1 MELRFDSG
9 ALHASYF
16 GPTFPPEFTKNMPQ
30 DSRAPHMSLSVS
42 VFGLGYVGCVSAACL
57 AKEGH
62 TVVGVDVS
70 ATKVDL
76 INAGKSTIIED
87 GIRELVSDMRAT
99 GRLSATTDVAAAVAA
114 TEISIICVGTP
125 SRANG
130 SIDLGYVT
138 RVSEQIGEAIA
149 KKKARHTVVV
159 RSTVLPGTTEDVVKP
174 AVERASGLK
183 AGVDFG
189 LCMNPEF
196 LREGTSIRDFY
207 EPPFNI
213 IGTSDPESAVPVSTL
228 YLGID
233 TPTHVVPIKVAEMVK
248 YACNAYH
255 GLKVSFANEIGNV
268 CKAMSI
274 DSHEV
279 MRLFCEDKK
288 LNVSA
293 AYLKPGFAFGGSC
306 LPKDLRALS
315 YRARQSDVATPLL
328 AATLESN
335 KLQIQ
340 KAFDMVMATGARK
353 VGVLGLSFKAG
364 TDDLRESPMVSLI
377 ELLHGKG
384 VAIAIHDDH
393 VSSARLVGANK
404 EYIEK
409 EIPHIWTMMRP
420 SIPEVMA
427 GADVVVIGNGT
438 PAYRGVQ
445 PLLTDGQTVVDLVRA
460 FGARESDAKY
470 QGICW

>member
-1 MELRFDSG
+1 M
-9 ALHASYF
+9 
-16 GPTFPPEFTKNMPQ
+16 T
-30 DSRAPHMSLSVS
+30 LSVS

-62 TVVGVDVS
+62 TVVGVDIS
-70 ATKVDL
+70 ATKVGL
-76 INAGKSTIIED
+76 INAGQATIIED
-87 GIRELVSDMRAT
+87 GIRKLVSDMRAT
-99 GRLSATTDVAAAVAA
+99 GRLSATADVGAAVAA

-125 SRANG
+125 GRANG
-130 SIDLGYVT
+130 SIDLASVT
-138 RVSEQIGEAIA
+138 RVAEQIGEAIA
-149 KKKARHTVVV
+149 RKKARHTVVV

-174 AVERASGLK
+174 ALERTSGK
-183 AGVDFG
+183 MAGAGFG
-189 LCMNPEF
+189 LCANPEF

-213 IGTSDPESAVPVSTL
+213 IGAADVESAEPVRTL

-233 TPTHVVPIKVAEMVK
+233 TPTHVVPIKIAEMVK

-255 GLKVSFANEIGNV
+255 GLKISFANEIGNI
-268 CKAMSI
+268 CKALTI

-279 MRLFCEDKK
+279 MRLFCEDTK

-315 YRARQSDVATPLL
+315 YRARQADIDTPLL

-335 KLQIQ
+335 RKQIQ
-340 KAFDMVMATGARK
+340 RAFDMVMATGARK
-353 VGVLGLSFKAG
+353 VGILGLSFKAG
-364 TDDLRESPMVSLI
+364 TDDLRESPMVSLV
-377 ELLHGKG
+377 ELLYGKG
-384 VAIAIHDDH
+384 MAIAIHDEH

-404 EYIEK
+404 EFIEK
-409 EIPHIWTMMRP
+409 QIPHIWTMMR
-420 SIPEVMA
+420 STISEVLGHA
-427 GADVVVIGNGT
+427 QVVVIGNGS
-438 PAYRGVQ
+438 PAYGGVQ
-445 PLLTDGQTVVDLVRA
+445 PLLKDGQAVIDLVRA
-460 FGARESDAKY
+460 FGSRLSDANY

>member
-1 MELRFDSG
+1 M
-9 ALHASYF
+9 
-16 GPTFPPEFTKNMPQ
+16 T
-30 DSRAPHMSLSVS
+30 LSVS

-62 TVVGVDVS
+62 AVIGVDVS
-70 ATKVDL
+70 AAKVDL
-76 INAGKSTIIED
+76 INAGQSTIIED
-87 GIRELVSDMRAT
+87 GIRELVADMRST
-99 GRLSATTDVAAAVAA
+99 GRLSATTDVAAAVAT

-125 SRANG
+125 SRTNG
-130 SIDLGYVT
+130 SIDLTYVT
-138 RVSEQIGEAIA
+138 RVAEQIGEAIA
-149 KKKARHTVVV
+149 RKQTRHTVVV
-159 RSTVLPGTTEDVVKP
+159 RSTVLPGTTEEVVKP
-174 AVERASGLK
+174 ALERTSGK
-183 AGVDFG
+183 TSGAGFG

-213 IGTSDPESAVPVSTL
+213 IGAADAASAEPVRAL

-255 GLKVSFANEIGNV
+255 GLKVSFANEIGNI
-268 CKAMSI
+268 CKALSI

-279 MRLFCEDKK
+279 MELFCEDTK

-306 LPKDLRALS
+306 LPKDLRALT
-315 YRARQSDVATPLL
+315 YRARQADVDTPILG
-328 AATLESN
+328 ATLESN
-335 KLQIQ
+335 KQQIQ
-340 KAFDMVMATGARK
+340 RAFDMIMATGART

-377 ELLHGKG
+377 ELLYGKG
-384 VAIAIHDDH
+384 VTIAIHDDH

-409 EIPHIWTMMRP
+409 EIPHIWTMMR
-420 SIPEVMA
+420 STIPDVLNA
-427 GADVVVIGNGT
+427 ADVVVIGNGS

-445 PLLTDGQTVVDLVRA
+445 PLLKVGQPVIDLVRA
-460 FGARESDAKY
+460 FGSRQSDATY

>member
-1 MELRFDSG
+1 
-9 ALHASYF
+9 
-16 GPTFPPEFTKNMPQ
+16 
-30 DSRAPHMSLSVS
+30 
-42 VFGLGYVGCVSAACL
+42 
-57 AKEGH
+57 
-62 TVVGVDVS
+62 
-70 ATKVDL
+70 
-76 INAGKSTIIED
+76 
-87 GIRELVSDMRAT
+87 
-99 GRLSATTDVAAAVAA
+99 
-114 TEISIICVGTP
+114 
-125 SRANG
+125 
-130 SIDLGYVT
+130 
-138 RVSEQIGEAIA
+138 
-149 KKKARHTVVV
+149 V

-174 AVERASGLK
+174 ALERMSGKK
-183 AGVDFG
+183 AGAGFG
-189 LCMNPEF
+189 LCINPEF

-213 IGTSDPESAVPVSTL
+213 IGAADAESAGPVRTL

-233 TPTHVVPIKVAEMVK
+233 TTTHVVPIKVAEMVK

-255 GLKVSFANEIGNV
+255 GLKVSFANEIGNI
-268 CKAMSI
+268 CKALTI

-279 MRLFCEDKK
+279 MKLFCEDTK

-306 LPKDLRALS
+306 LPKDVRALI
-315 YRARQSDVATPLL
+315 YRARQADIDTPIL

-335 KLQIQ
+335 KKQIQ
-340 KAFDMVMATGARK
+340 RAFDMVMATGARK

-377 ELLHGKG
+377 ELLYGKG
-384 VAIAIHDDH
+384 MTVAIHDDH

-409 EIPHIWTMMRP
+409 EIPHIWTMMR
-420 SIPEVMA
+420 STIPDVLSH
-427 GADVVVIGNGT
+427 ADVVVIGNGS

-445 PLLTDGQTVVDLVRA
+445 PLLKDGQAVIDLVRA
-460 FGARESDAKY
+460 FGNRQSDTKY

>member
-1 MELRFDSG
+1 M
-9 ALHASYF
+9 
-16 GPTFPPEFTKNMPQ
+16 T
-30 DSRAPHMSLSVS
+30 LSVS

-70 ATKVDL
+70 AAKVDL
-76 INAGKSTIIED
+76 INAGQSTIIED
-87 GIRELVSDMRAT
+87 GIRGLVSDMRAT
-99 GRLSATTDVAAAVAA
+99 GRLSATADVGAAVAA
-114 TEISIICVGTP
+114 TELSIICVGTP

-130 SIDLGYVT
+130 SIDLASVM
-138 RVSEQIGEAIA
+138 RVAEQIGEAIA
-149 KKKARHTVVV
+149 RKKARHTVVV

-174 AVERASGLK
+174 ALERTSGK
-183 AGVDFG
+183 MAGTGFG
-189 LCMNPEF
+189 LCVNPEF

-213 IGTSDPESAVPVSTL
+213 IGAADAESAEPVRTL

-255 GLKVSFANEIGNV
+255 GLKISFANEIGNI
-268 CKAMSI
+268 CKALTI

-279 MRLFCEDKK
+279 MRLFCEDTK

-315 YRARQSDVATPLL
+315 YRARQADIDTPLL

-335 KLQIQ
+335 RKQIQ
-340 KAFDMVMATGARK
+340 RAFDMVMATGARK
-353 VGVLGLSFKAG
+353 VGILGLSFKAG
-364 TDDLRESPMVSLI
+364 TDDLRESPMVSLV
-377 ELLHGKG
+377 ELLYGKG
-384 VAIAIHDDH
+384 LAIAIHDEH

-404 EYIEK
+404 EFIEK
-409 EIPHIWTMMRP
+409 QIPHIWTMMR
-420 SIPEVMA
+420 STISEVLGDA
-427 GADVVVIGNGT
+427 QVVVIGNGS
-438 PAYRGVQ
+438 PAYGGVQ
-445 PLLTDGQTVVDLVRA
+445 PLLKDGQSVIDLVRA
-460 FGARESDAKY
+460 FGTR
-470 QGICW
+470 

>member
-1 MELRFDSG
+1 M
-9 ALHASYF
+9 
-16 GPTFPPEFTKNMPQ
+16 T
-30 DSRAPHMSLSVS
+30 LSVS

-70 ATKVDL
+70 ATKVGL
-76 INAGKSTIIED
+76 INAGQSTIIED

-99 GRLSATTDVAAAVAA
+99 GRLSATADVGAAVAA

-130 SIDLGYVT
+130 SIDLASVT
-138 RVSEQIGEAIA
+138 RVAEQIGEAIA
-149 KKKARHTVVV
+149 RKKARHTVVV

-174 AVERASGLK
+174 ALERTSGKK
-183 AGVDFG
+183 AGAGFG

-213 IGTSDPESAVPVSTL
+213 IGTADAESAGPVRTL
-228 YLGID
+228 YQGID

-255 GLKVSFANEIGNV
+255 GLKISFANEIGNI
-268 CKAMSI
+268 CKALTI

-279 MRLFCEDKK
+279 MRLFCEDTK

-315 YRARQSDVATPLL
+315 YRARQADIDTPLL

-335 KLQIQ
+335 RKQIQ
-340 KAFDMVMATGARK
+340 RAFDMVMATGARK
-353 VGVLGLSFKAG
+353 VAILGLSFKAG
-364 TDDLRESPMVSLI
+364 TDDLRESPMVSLV
-377 ELLHGKG
+377 ELLYGKG
-384 VAIAIHDDH
+384 MAIAIHDEH

-404 EYIEK
+404 EFIEK
-409 EIPHIWTMMRP
+409 QIPHIWRMMR
-420 SIPEVMA
+420 STVSEVLGDA
-427 GADVVVIGNGT
+427 QVVVIGNGS

-445 PLLTDGQTVVDLVRA
+445 PLLKDGQAVIDLVRA
-460 FGARESDAKY
+460 FGSRQSDAKY

>member
-1 MELRFDSG
+1 M
-9 ALHASYF
+9 
-16 GPTFPPEFTKNMPQ
+16 N
-30 DSRAPHMSLSVS
+30 LSVS
-42 VFGLGYVGCVSAACL
+42 IFGLGYVGCVSAACL

-62 TVVGVDVS
+62 TVVGVDIS

-76 INAGKSTIIED
+76 VNAGKSTIIED
-87 GIRELVSDMRAT
+87 GIRELVADMRAT
-99 GRLSATTDVAAAVAA
+99 GRLSATTDVGEAVAS
-114 TEISIICVGTP
+114 TEVSMICVGTP

-130 SIDLGYVT
+130 SIDLTYVT
-138 RVSEQIGEAIA
+138 RVAEQIGEAIA
-149 KKKARHTVVV
+149 KKRTRHTVVV
-159 RSTVLPGTTEDVVKP
+159 RSTVLPGTTDDVVKP
-174 AVERASGLK
+174 ALERASGMK
-183 AGVDFG
+183 AGADFG
-189 LCMNPEF
+189 LCSNPEF

-207 EPPFNI
+207 EPPFSI
-213 IGTSDPESAVPVSTL
+213 IGASDTESAGPVREL
-228 YLGID
+228 YQGID

-255 GLKVSFANEIGNV
+255 GLKISFANEIGNI
-268 CKAMSI
+268 CKALSI

-279 MRLFCEDKK
+279 MRLFCEDTK

-315 YRARQSDVATPLL
+315 YRARQSDIEVPLL

-335 KLQIQ
+335 RMQIQ
-340 KAFDMVMATGARK
+340 RAFDMVLATGARK
-353 VGVLGLSFKAG
+353 IGVLGLSFKAG
-364 TDDLRESPMVSLI
+364 TDDLRESPMVSLV
-377 ELLHGKG
+377 ELLYGKG
-384 VAIAIHDDH
+384 MTIAIHDDH

-409 EIPHIWTMMRP
+409 EIPHIWTLMRP
-420 SIPEVMA
+420 TVPEVLA
-427 GADVVVIGNGT
+427 EAEVVVIGNGT

-445 PLLTDGQTVVDLVRA
+445 PLLKDGQAVIDLVRA
-460 FGARESDAKY
+460 FGARQSDASY

>member
-1 MELRFDSG
+1 
-9 ALHASYF
+9 
-16 GPTFPPEFTKNMPQ
+16 
-30 DSRAPHMSLSVS
+30 
-42 VFGLGYVGCVSAACL
+42 
-57 AKEGH
+57 
-62 TVVGVDVS
+62 
-70 ATKVDL
+70 
-76 INAGKSTIIED
+76 
-87 GIRELVSDMRAT
+87 MRAT
-99 GRLSATTDVAAAVAA
+99 GRLSATADVGAAVAA

-130 SIDLGYVT
+130 SIDLASVT
-138 RVSEQIGEAIA
+138 RVAEQIGEAIA
-149 KKKARHTVVV
+149 RKKARHTVVV

-174 AVERASGLK
+174 ALERTSGKK
-183 AGVDFG
+183 AGAGFG

-213 IGTSDPESAVPVSTL
+213 IGTADAESAGPVRTL
-228 YLGID
+228 YQGID

-255 GLKVSFANEIGNV
+255 GLKISFANEIGNI
-268 CKAMSI
+268 CKALTI

-279 MRLFCEDKK
+279 MRLFCEDTK

-315 YRARQSDVATPLL
+315 YRARQADIDTPLL

-335 KLQIQ
+335 RQQIQ
-340 KAFDMVMATGARK
+340 RAFDMVMATGARK
-353 VGVLGLSFKAG
+353 VGILGLSFKAG
-364 TDDLRESPMVSLI
+364 TDDLRESPMVSLV
-377 ELLHGKG
+377 ELLYGKG
-384 VAIAIHDDH
+384 IAIAIHDEH

-404 EYIEK
+404 EFIEK
-409 EIPHIWTMMRP
+409 QIPHIWTMMR
-420 SIPEVMA
+420 STVSEVLGDA
-427 GADVVVIGNGT
+427 QVVVIGNGS

-445 PLLTDGQTVVDLVRA
+445 PLLKEGQAVIDLVRA
-460 FGARESDAKY
+460 FGSRQSDAKY